1 MIFKR
6 KHTGSFAVIP
16 NAVSNDERLDAD
28 TLGVLA
34 YLMAQPD
41 RGHVTTQDLQARFKI
56 GKTRAEGLLRK
67 IESFG
72 YNEREGGPVQ

>member
-1 MIFKR
+1 MIIKR

-16 NAVSNDERLDAD
+16 NAISDDERLDAD
-28 TLGVLA
+28 TLGTLV

-41 RGHVTTQDLQARFKI
+41 RGRVTTEELQARFKI

-72 YNEREGGPVQ
+72 YSERDGEPF